1 MDKKVLNKHI
11 GKLNEDI
18 RNIQYQ
24 INSINQDIKK
34 DKKQSYIEKR
44 IDNGQTEAIS
54 ELMNQIRL
62 YENLKNRAEYILERT
77 LKNK

>member
-1 MDKKVLNKHI
+1 MDKKVLNKHLE
-11 GKLNEDI
+11 KLNEDI

>member
-1 MDKKVLNKHI
+1 MGTESKSVTHI
-11 GKLNEDI
+11 IISRFTL
-18 RNIQYQ
+18 
-24 INSINQDIKK
+24 
-34 DKKQSYIEKR
+34 YIEKR

-62 YENLKNRAEYILERT
+62 YDNLKNRAEYILERT

>member
-1 MDKKVLNKHI
+1 MSGLNYWILK
-11 GKLNEDI
+11 
-18 RNIQYQ
+18 
-24 INSINQDIKK
+24 
-34 DKKQSYIEKR
+34 KR